1 MLKFLSRAPLRQM
14 LILPYLVLLLLAA
27 GIIGVL
33 SYRAG
38 SDAVDTLSDR
48 VLSETVSRIS
58 QAVEKHVSG
67 SEAVLET
74 AFPTDV
80 PAPLSVK
87 TDLDALRTRLWLAT
101 SIHRD
106 PNNYA
111 YYGNRNGQF
120 IGLWRFSET
129 EAELRLRAEA
139 DVPRSIYQYTSIK
152 GELKNPTLEER
163 VYDPRERPWYKAGQI
178 ASTQT
183 WTSIYI
189 DFKTLQ
195 LVGTRA
201 RRVNN
206 ASGAFEGVVATDLSL
221 ARLNDFLKNLQLS
234 AHGFA
239 FIVEP
244 DGNLIAT
251 SRGPNLR
258 KGVGEDNTRLNA
270 QASQDPMI
278 VATYKAVKAL
288 TDLTAAGAKAV
299 TPLAI
304 GQPNISANAVPS
316 TTSFTGPDGN
326 VVLAGYAR
334 LRDQAGL
341 DWLVA
346 VAVPRSDYMQNVND
360 NVRRTV
366 LLALLACALIAA
378 TGYLVLNVIA
388 KDLRRLAEAA
398 KKLGTGESDTL
409 VSVDRNDEIGE
420 LAKAFASM
428 QTRLFTDRLTGIAN
442 REAMVRRVED
452 RIIRQRRS
460 GDNHPFAVLFIDL
473 NGFKRIN
480 DQFGHDVGDRVLA
493 EISGRL
499 THNLRAGD
507 LAARYGG
514 DEFVVLLENVA
525 NQAEAVSAREK
536 LERLLAEPLQA
547 LAGLG
552 GLTVTGGLTDDGVDL
567 NAGASIGVALCPAE
581 GHDLET
587 LLKRAD
593 EDMYERKQARNGDA
607 RNSRI

>member
-1 MLKFLSRAPLRQM
+1 MLKFLSHAPLRQM
-14 LILPYLVLLLLAA
+14 LTVPYVVLLLLAA
-27 GIIGVL
+27 SVIGLL
-33 SYRAG
+33 SYSAG

-48 VLSETVSRIS
+48 VLFETVNRIA

-80 PAPLSVK
+80 PAPISVK
-87 TDLDALRTRLWLAT
+87 TDLDTLRTRLWLAT

-129 EAELRLRAEA
+129 EAELRLRTDASL
-139 DVPRSIYQYTSIK
+139 PRSTYRYSRIR
-152 GELKNPTLEER
+152 GELKNPVLEDR
-163 VYDPRERPWYKAGQI
+163 LYDPRERPWYKAGQG

-206 ASGAFEGVVATDLSL
+206 AAGDFEGVVATDLSL
-221 ARLNDFLKNLQLS
+221 AHLNDFLKNLQLS
-234 AHGFA
+234 TNSFA

-251 SRGPNLR
+251 SRGPHMR
-258 KGVGEDNTRLNA
+258 KGVGDDNTRLNA
-270 QASQDPMI
+270 QASQDPMV
-278 VATYKAVKAL
+278 VATYKAVTALTAHPEDGAITAKAL
-288 TDLTAAGAKAV
+288 AT
-299 TPLAI
+299 
-304 GQPNISANAVPS
+304 GQPASAGSTAPR
-316 TTSFTGPDGN
+316 TTSFVGPDGN

-346 VAVPRSDYMQNVND
+346 VAVPRSDYMQKVTD

-366 LLALLACALIAA
+366 LFALLACALIAA
-378 TGYLVLNVIA
+378 TGYIVLNVIA
-388 KDLRRLAEAA
+388 KDLRRLADAA
-398 KKLGTGESDTL
+398 RKMGEGELDSKIP
-409 VSVDRNDEIGE
+409 VDRNDEIGE
-420 LAKAFASM
+420 LARAFAAM
-428 QTRLFTDRLTGIAN
+428 QNRIFTDRLTGIAN
-442 REAMVRRVED
+442 REAMVRRIED

-480 DQFGHDVGDRVLA
+480 DRFGHDVGDRVLA
-493 EISGRL
+493 EISHRL
-499 THNLRAGD
+499 THNLRGGD

-514 DEFVVLLENVA
+514 DEFVVLLENVV
-525 NQAEAVSAREK
+525 NHAEAISAREK
-536 LERLLAEPLQA
+536 LERVLALPLQA

-552 GLTVTGGLTDDGVDL
+552 GEAAAL
-567 NAGASIGVALCPAE
+567 NAGASIGVALCPTE
-581 GHDLET
+581 GHDMQT

-593 EDMYERKQARNGDA
+593 EDMYERKQARSGEA
-607 RNSRI
+607 RNSRT

>member
-1 MLKFLSRAPLRQM
+1 MLKFLSHATLRQM
-14 LILPYLVLLLLAA
+14 LTVPYVVLLLLAA
-27 GIIGVL
+27 GVIGVL

-38 SDAVDTLSDR
+38 SDAVDTLSER
-48 VLSETVSRIS
+48 VLSETVSRIA

-87 TDLDALRTRLWLAT
+87 TDLEALRTRLWLAT
-101 SIHRD
+101 SVHRD

-111 YYGNRNGQF
+111 YYGNRDGQF

-129 EAELRLRAEA
+129 EAELRLRTDASS
-139 DVPRSIYQYTSIK
+139 PRSTYRYSRIK
-152 GELKNPTLEER
+152 GELKNPVLEER
-163 VYDPRERPWYKAGQI
+163 LYDPRERPWYKAGQG

-206 ASGAFEGVVATDLSL
+206 AAGDFEGVVATDLSL
-221 ARLNDFLKNLQLS
+221 AHLNDFLKNLQLS
-234 AHGFA
+234 ANGFA

-251 SRGPNLR
+251 SRGPHLR
-258 KGVGEDNTRLNA
+258 KGVGDDNTRLNA
-270 QASQDPMI
+270 QASDDPMI
-278 VATYKAVKAL
+278 RATYKAVRELTGQPAQPLDVPSPAKAS
-288 TDLTAAGAKAV
+288 AAGQ
-299 TPLAI
+299 LA
-304 GQPNISANAVPS
+304 SAGDTMPR
-316 TTSFTGPDGN
+316 TTSFVGPDGN
-326 VVLAGYAR
+326 SVLAGYAR

-346 VAVPRSDYMQNVND
+346 VAVPRSDYMQKVND
-360 NVRRTV
+360 NVHRTV
-366 LLALLACALIAA
+366 LFALLACALIAA
-378 TGYLVLNVIA
+378 TGYIVLNVIA
-388 KDLRRLAEAA
+388 KDLRRLAGAA
-398 KKLGTGESDTL
+398 RKMGEGELDSKIP
-409 VSVDRNDEIGE
+409 VERNDEIGE
-420 LAKAFASM
+420 LAKAFEAM
-428 QTRLFTDRLTGIAN
+428 QNQLFTDRLTGIAN
-442 REAMVRRVED
+442 REAMVRRIED

-473 NGFKRIN
+473 NRFKLIN
-480 DQFGHDVGDRVLA
+480 DRFGHDVGDRVLA
-493 EISGRL
+493 EVSHRL
-499 THNLRAGD
+499 TTNLRGGD

-525 NQAEAVSAREK
+525 NHGEAISAREK
-536 LERLLAEPLQA
+536 LERALSQPLQS
-547 LAGLG
+547 LAALG
-552 GLTVTGGLTDDGVDL
+552 GDASAL
-567 NAGASIGVALCPAE
+567 NAGASIGIALCPTE
-581 GHDLET
+581 GHDMQT

-593 EDMYERKQARNGDA
+593 QDMYERKQARSADA
-607 RNSRI
+607 RSPQI

>member
-1 MLKFLSRAPLRQM
+1 M
-14 LILPYLVLLLLAA
+14 LIVPYLMLLLLAA
-27 GIIGVL
+27 GVIGVL

-48 VLSETVSRIS
+48 VLSETVSRIA

-74 AFPTDV
+74 AFPTGV
-80 PAPLSVK
+80 AAPVSVK
-87 TDLDALRTRLWLAT
+87 TDLDTLRTRLWLAT

-111 YYGNRNGQF
+111 YYGNRSGQF

-129 EAELRLRAEA
+129 EAELRLRT
-139 DVPRSIYQYTSIK
+139 DGDTPRAIYQYASIK
-152 GELKNPTLEER
+152 GELKTPTLETR
-163 VYDPRERPWYKAGQI
+163 LYDPRERPWYKAGQGT
-178 ASTQT
+178 STQT

-221 ARLNDFLKNLQLS
+221 ARLNEFLKNLQLS
-234 AHGFA
+234 TNGFA

-278 VATYKAVKAL
+278 VGTYKAVKAL
-288 TDLTAAGAKAV
+288 TDQPAAGAKSAS
-299 TPLAI
+299 TLTL
-304 GQPNISANAVPS
+304 GQPDIAANAVPR
-316 TTSFTGPDGN
+316 TTSFTGPDGQ

-346 VAVPRSDYMQNVND
+346 VAVPRNDYMQKVND

-366 LLALLACALIAA
+366 LLALLASALIAA
-378 TGYLVLNVIA
+378 TGWLVLNVIA
-388 KDLRRLAEAA
+388 KDLRRLADAA
-398 KKLGTGESDTL
+398 RKLGTGESDTL
-409 VSVDRNDEIGE
+409 TSVNRNDEIGE
-420 LAKAFASM
+420 LAKAFTSM

-473 NGFKRIN
+473 NGFKSIN
-480 DQFGHDVGDRVLA
+480 DRFGHDVGDRVLA
-493 EISGRL
+493 EISNRL

-547 LAGLG
+547 LAGLSG
-552 GLTVTGGLTDDGVDL
+552 EAGDL
-567 NAGASIGVALCPAE
+567 NAGASIGVALCPTE

-593 EDMYERKQARNGDA
+593 QDMYERKQARNGGGRRD
-607 RNSRI
+607 SRT

>member
-1 MLKFLSRAPLRQM
+1 MLKFLSHAPLRQM
-14 LILPYLVLLLLAA
+14 LTVPYVVLLLLAA
-27 GIIGVL
+27 GVIGLL
-33 SYRAG
+33 SYGAG

-48 VLSETVSRIS
+48 VLSETVGRIA

-80 PAPLSVK
+80 PAPTSVK

-101 SIHRD
+101 SVHRD

-129 EAELRLRAEA
+129 EAELRLRVDASL
-139 DVPRSIYQYTSIK
+139 PRSIYRYSRIK
-152 GELKNPTLEER
+152 GELKNPVLEER
-163 VYDPRERPWYKAGQI
+163 LFDPRERPWYKAGQG

-189 DFKTLQ
+189 DFKTLA

-206 ASGAFEGVVATDLSL
+206 AAGEFEGVVATDLSL
-221 ARLNDFLKNLQLS
+221 AHLNDFLKNLQLS
-234 AHGFA
+234 ANGFA

-251 SRGPNLR
+251 SRGPHLR

-270 QASQDPMI
+270 QASEDPMI
-278 VATYKAVKAL
+278 VATYRAVTAL
-288 TDLTAAGAKAV
+288 T
-299 TPLAI
+299 
-304 GQPNISANAVPS
+304 GQPGQPVEVPTLAKVSTIAKPSGKPMVPGGAVPR
-316 TTSFTGPDGN
+316 TTSFVGPDGD
-326 VVLAGYAR
+326 VMLAGYAR

-346 VAVPRSDYMQNVND
+346 VAVPRSDYMQKVTD
-360 NVRRTV
+360 NLRRTV
-366 LLALLACALIAA
+366 LFALLACALIAA
-378 TGYLVLNVIA
+378 TGYIVLNVIA
-388 KDLRRLAEAA
+388 KDLRRLADAA
-398 KKLGTGESDTL
+398 RKMGSGELDSKIP
-409 VSVDRNDEIGE
+409 VDRNDEIGE
-420 LAKAFASM
+420 LAKAFAAM
-428 QTRLFTDRLTGIAN
+428 QNQLFTDRLTGIAN
-442 REAMVRRVED
+442 REAMVRRIED

-460 GDNHPFAVLFIDL
+460 GDSHPFAVLFIDL

-480 DQFGHDVGDRVLA
+480 DRFGHDVGDRVLA
-493 EISGRL
+493 EVSLRL
-499 THNLRAGD
+499 SSNLRGGD

-525 NQAEAVSAREK
+525 NHAEAISAREK
-536 LERLLAEPLQA
+536 LERALALPLQS

-552 GLTVTGGLTDDGVDL
+552 AEAAAL
-567 NAGASIGVALCPAE
+567 NAGAAIGIALCPTE
-581 GHDLET
+581 GHDMQT

-593 EDMYERKQARNGDA
+593 QDMYERKQARSA
-607 RNSRI
+607 PPPA

>member
-1 MLKFLSRAPLRQM
+1 MLKFLSHAPLRQM
-14 LILPYLVLLLLAA
+14 LTVPYVVLLLLAA
-27 GIIGVL
+27 GVIGLL
-33 SYRAG
+33 SYWAG

-48 VLSETVSRIS
+48 VLSETVSRIG

-80 PAPLSVK
+80 PAPLSVQ
-87 TDLDALRTRLWLAT
+87 TDLEALRTRLWLAT
-101 SIHRD
+101 SVHRD

-129 EAELRLRAEA
+129 EAELRLRTDASL
-139 DVPRSIYQYTSIK
+139 PRSIYRYSRIK
-152 GELKNPTLEER
+152 GELKNPVLEQR
-163 VYDPRERPWYKAGQI
+163 LYDPRERPWYKAGQG

-189 DFKTLQ
+189 DFKTLG

-206 ASGAFEGVVATDLSL
+206 AAGEFEGVVATDLSL
-221 ARLNDFLKNLQLS
+221 AHLNDFLKSLQLS
-234 AHGFA
+234 ANGFA

-251 SRGPNLR
+251 SRGPHLR
-258 KGVGEDNTRLNA
+258 KGVGDDNTRLNA
-270 QASQDPMI
+270 KASDDPLI
-278 VATYKAVKAL
+278 AATYKAVTAL
-288 TDLTAAGAKAV
+288 SGQIGLPVGAPGPAKA
-299 TPLAI
+299 PAI
-304 GQPNISANAVPS
+304 GKSGSAGIDVPR

-326 VVLAGYAR
+326 VMLAGYAH
-334 LRDQAGL
+334 LRDLAGL

-346 VAVPRSDYMQNVND
+346 VAVPRSDYMQKVTD

-366 LLALLACALIAA
+366 LFALLACALIAA

-388 KDLRRLAEAA
+388 KDLRRLANAA
-398 KKLGTGESDTL
+398 RKMGEGELDSQIP
-409 VSVDRNDEIGE
+409 VNRNDEIGD
-420 LAKAFASM
+420 LAKAFATLQS
-428 QTRLFTDRLTGIAN
+428 QLFTDRLTGIAN
-442 REAMVRRVED
+442 REAMVRRIED

-473 NGFKRIN
+473 NGFKLIN
-480 DQFGHDVGDRVLA
+480 DRFGHDVGDRVLA
-493 EISGRL
+493 EVSQRL
-499 THNLRAGD
+499 TRNLRGGD

-525 NQAEAVSAREK
+525 NHSEASSARGK
-536 LERLLAEPLQA
+536 LEAALALPLQSLAA
-547 LAGLG
+547 LGADASG
-552 GLTVTGGLTDDGVDL
+552 L
-567 NAGASIGVALCPAE
+567 NAGASIGIALCPTE
-581 GHDLET
+581 GHDMQT

-593 EDMYERKQARNGDA
+593 QDMYDRKQAR
-607 RNSRI
+607 STS

>member
-1 MLKFLSRAPLRQM
+1 MLKFLSHAPLRQM
-14 LILPYLVLLLLAA
+14 LTVPYVLLLLLAA
-27 GIIGVL
+27 GVIGLL
-33 SYRAG
+33 SYSAG
-38 SDAVDTLSDR
+38 SDAVATLSDR
-48 VLSETVSRIS
+48 VLSETVSRIA

-80 PAPLSVK
+80 PAPASVK
-87 TDLDALRTRLWLAT
+87 TELESLRTRLWLAT
-101 SIHRD
+101 SVHRD

-129 EAELRLRAEA
+129 EAELRLRTDASL
-139 DVPRSIYQYTSIK
+139 PRSIYRYSRIR
-152 GELKNPTLEER
+152 GELKNPVQEER
-163 VYDPRERPWYKAGQI
+163 LYDPRERPWYKAGQG

-206 ASGAFEGVVATDLSL
+206 ATGDFEGVVATDLSL
-221 ARLNDFLKNLQLS
+221 AHLNDFLKNLQLS
-234 AHGFA
+234 ANGLA

-251 SRGPNLR
+251 SRGPHLR
-258 KGVGEDNTRLNA
+258 KGVGDDNTRLNA

-278 VATYKAVKAL
+278 VATYRAVTALTAQSANVPSPAKAL
-288 TDLTAAGAKAV
+288 AAG
-299 TPLAI
+299 
-304 GQPNISANAVPS
+304 QPASAGDTVPR
-316 TTSFTGPDGN
+316 TTSFVGPDGN

-346 VAVPRSDYMQNVND
+346 VAVPRSDYMQKVNN

-366 LLALLACALIAA
+366 LFALLACALIAA
-378 TGYLVLNVIA
+378 TGYVVLNVIA

-398 KKLGTGESDTL
+398 RKMGDGELDSKIP
-409 VSVDRNDEIGE
+409 VDRNDEIGE
-420 LAKAFASM
+420 LAKAFAAM
-428 QTRLFTDRLTGIAN
+428 QSQLFTDRLTGIAN
-442 REAMVRRVED
+442 REAMVRRIED

-480 DQFGHDVGDRVLA
+480 DRFGHDVGDRVLA
-493 EISGRL
+493 EISHRL
-499 THNLRAGD
+499 TTNLRGSD

-525 NQAEAVSAREK
+525 NHGEAISAREK
-536 LERLLAEPLQA
+536 LERALRLPLQS
-547 LAGLG
+547 LAGLEG
-552 GLTVTGGLTDDGVDL
+552 DVSGF
-567 NAGASIGVALCPAE
+567 NAGASIGIALCPTE
-581 GHDLET
+581 GHDMQT

-593 EDMYERKQARNGDA
+593 EDMYERKQARP
-607 RNSRI
+607 S

>member
-1 MLKFLSRAPLRQM
+1 MLKFLSHAPLRLM
-14 LILPYLVLLLLAA
+14 LTVPYVALLLLAA
-27 GIIGVL
+27 GIIGLL
-33 SYRAG
+33 SYSAG

-48 VLSETVSRIS
+48 VLSETVNRIA

-87 TDLDALRTRLWLAT
+87 SELDALRTRLWLAT
-101 SIHRD
+101 SVHRD

-111 YYGNRNGQF
+111 YYGNRSGHF

-129 EAELRLRAEA
+129 EAELRLRVEA
-139 DVPRSIYQYTSIK
+139 DVPRSIYRYSRIR
-152 GELKNPTLEER
+152 GELISPMLEER
-163 VYDPRERPWYKAGQI
+163 LYDPRERPWYKAGQG

-206 ASGAFEGVVATDLSL
+206 AAGGFEGVVATDLSL
-221 ARLNDFLKNLQLS
+221 AHLNDFLKNLQLS
-234 AHGFA
+234 THGFA

-251 SRGPNLR
+251 SRGPHLR
-258 KGVGEDNTRLNA
+258 KGVGDDNTRLNA
-270 QASQDPMI
+270 QASDDPMI
-278 VATYKAVKAL
+278 VATYKAVKEL
-288 TDLTAAGAKAV
+288 TGQPGDAPGPAKA
-299 TPLAI
+299 
-304 GQPNISANAVPS
+304 SARAKAASAGNTLPR
-316 TTSFTGPDGN
+316 TTSFVGPDGK

-346 VAVPRSDYMQNVND
+346 VAVPRSDYMQKVND
-360 NVRRTV
+360 NLRRTV
-366 LLALLACALIAA
+366 LFALLACGLIAA
-378 TGYLVLNVIA
+378 TGYIVLNFIA
-388 KDLRRLAEAA
+388 KDLRRLADAA
-398 KKLGTGESDTL
+398 RKMGAGELDSAIP
-409 VSVDRNDEIGE
+409 VERNDEIGE
-420 LAKAFASM
+420 LAKAFAAM
-428 QTRLFTDRLTGIAN
+428 QTQLFTDRLTGIAN
-442 REAMVRRVED
+442 REAMVRRIED

-460 GDNHPFAVLFIDL
+460 GDSHPFAVLFVDL
-473 NGFKRIN
+473 NGFKQIN
-480 DQFGHDVGDRVLA
+480 DRFGHDVGDHVLA
-493 EISGRL
+493 EISHRL
-499 THNLRAGD
+499 TVNLRGGD

-525 NQAEAVSAREK
+525 NHGEAMSAREK
-536 LERLLAEPLQA
+536 LERALSLPLQA

-552 GLTVTGGLTDDGVDL
+552 GDAGRL

-581 GHDLET
+581 GHDMQT

-593 EDMYERKQARNGDA
+593 QDMYGRKQARMAGGKNPEA
-607 RNSRI
+607 